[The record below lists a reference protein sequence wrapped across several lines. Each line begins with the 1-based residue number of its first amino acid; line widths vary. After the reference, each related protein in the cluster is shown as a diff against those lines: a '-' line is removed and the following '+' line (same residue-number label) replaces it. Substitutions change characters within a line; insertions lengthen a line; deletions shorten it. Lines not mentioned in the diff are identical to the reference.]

1 MQKIQD
7 ETDAAASFKEAAAAA
22 GPSPASIAVVKEQTT
37 DPMAAAAAGAAALR
51 QSPSSS
57 SLSSL
62 APPAAAAATAN
73 VGSSGRSGSGMI
85 PLAVAQEAAA
95 RQQQWLDQL
104 QRQLDAPDLAMQA
117 ALESERTL
125 RREQD
130 VEYQQVCVDGRSVL
144 GFTLWTV
151 PAGSRRGISGVG
163 QGGHREDSLLQP
175 ACQWLRQH
183 VLPQIIDF
191 HVAI

>member
-1 MQKIQD
+1 MEASAPAEDRALQQRLWVQKIQD

-37 DPMAAAAAGAAALR
+37 DPMAAPAAGAAAGAAALR

-57 SLSSL
+57 SLSSSR
-62 APPAAAAATAN
+62 APPAAAAAVN

-130 VEYQQVCVDGRSVL
+130 VEYQQVCVRSCGL
-144 GFTLWTV
+144 F
-151 PAGSRRGISGVG
+151 
-163 QGGHREDSLLQP
+163 
-175 ACQWLRQH
+175 
-183 VLPQIIDF
+183 
-191 HVAI
+191 